1 MKNIKNV
8 FIILLIGLIVI
19 SISSTKLVN
28 AIEPEITITSV
39 YLPFPA
45 PIEPEI
51 TSNIVAETLEKYNV
65 KFPHI
70 VLAQALHESGRFTSK
85 VFIKNN
91 NLFGLKEPSSRP
103 TTALGTKNGHAYYE
117 SWEMSILDYAL
128 YQAAFTRKIKKESNY
143 LRYLNRNYAADSIY
157 DVKLKKYFKETKP
170 KFK

>member
-1 MKNIKNV
+1 MKNVKNV

-28 AIEPEITITSV
+28 AIKPEMDLNPNYIPLFDKLEPNIT
-39 YLPFPA
+39 
-45 PIEPEI
+45 EDK
-51 TSNIVAETLEKYNV
+51 VAMVLEKYNI
-65 KFPHI
+65 KFPYI

-143 LRYLNRNYAADSIY
+143 LRYLNKNYAADSIY